1 MEQRLIS
8 VLGLLLMMVIA
19 WGLSNNRRKIEWRA
33 IGGGLALQFFF
44 AYIILCTNAGLMFF
58 DLTKDAV
65 NAVIGMSDRG
75 ASFLFGES
83 LTTAGIF
90 AFKVLPTI
98 IFVSSLSYVLFYWGV
113 IQKVVQG
120 IAWIMKLAMNISATE
135 GLVTAANIFT
145 GQTEAPLFIKPY
157 LRSMTRSE
165 IMTMMTGG
173 MATVSGGIMAAYV
186 SFGVSPG
193 HLLAASIMSA
203 PAAILIAKLMHPE
216 TEESPT
222 KGKVRVHLEISD
234 SNSFEA
240 ACTGASEGLK
250 LALNVGAMLV
260 AFIALVALVNLLI
273 DRVGGLFGFH
283 STLENMLGVFF
294 QPIAFLMGIGW
305 EESSIA
311 GRLFGE
317 RLVLNE
323 FLAYIHL
330 GTEIRA
336 GTLSERSI
344 AIITYALCGFANFS
358 SIAIQIGGIGAL
370 EPSRKSD
377 FASCGFKAM
386 VGGMLACFMTACIAG
401 ILI

>member
-1 MEQRLIS
+1 MS
-8 VLGLLLMMVIA
+8 ALGLCLMMLLA

-33 IGGGLALQFFF
+33 ILGGLGLQFFF
-44 AYIILCTNAGLMFF
+44 AYIVLCTELGKTFF

-65 NAVIGMSDRG
+65 NAVMAMSDQG
-75 ASFLFGES
+75 ARFLFGDS
-83 LTTAGIF
+83 LTGAGIF

-113 IQKVVQG
+113 IQKIVQS
-120 IAWIMKLAMNISATE
+120 IAWVMKVAMNISAIE
-135 GLVTAANIFT
+135 GLVTAANIFS
-145 GQTEAPLFIKPY
+145 GQTEAPLFVKPY

-203 PAAILIAKLMHPE
+203 PAAILISKLIHPE

-222 KGKVRVHLEISD
+222 KGKIRVHLEIGD
-234 SNSFEA
+234 SNTFEA

-250 LALNVGAMLV
+250 LALNVGAMLI
-260 AFIALVALVNLLI
+260 AFIALVALVNLMV
-273 DRVGGLFGFH
+273 DRVGGVFGFH
-283 STLENMLGVFF
+283 TTLENMLGVFF
-294 QPIAFLMGIGW
+294 QPLSFLMGVSW
-305 EESSIA
+305 EESAII

-317 RLVLNE
+317 RMVLNE

-330 GTEIRA
+330 GSEIKA
-336 GTLSERSI
+336 ATLSERSVAI
-344 AIITYALCGFANFS
+344 ATYGLCGFANFS

-370 EPSRKSD
+370 EPSRKGD
-377 FASCGFKAM
+377 FAACGFKAM
-386 VGGMLACFMTACIAG
+386 LGGTLACFMTACIAG
-401 ILI
+401 ILL